1 MQQVGRQ
8 SWRSHGVLVST
19 PVPSHTH
26 ALGFEKITQILAVI
40 ERVRVWR
47 LWGGAIVC
55 VLAALTISVSS
66 VATRSCMTILA
77 LSHL

>member
-1 MQQVGRQ
+1 VLGREAGRVQQVGRQ

-47 LWGGAIVC
+47 LEAGASFAFW
-55 VLAALTISVSS
+55 LRLPS
-66 VATRSCMTILA
+66 
-77 LSHL
+77 LSPQSPLGRA